1 MKALK
6 LVVLLVISLA
16 LMGCFESLI
25 LLRVNKDGSGTIEE
39 TVVISDAFMELMKS
53 FGGQEEAEQEE
64 EEDLVDEEQLAEK
77 ASSMGADVR
86 LVSAEPVKTD
96 RGAGYKA
103 IYSFSD
109 INKIQIN
116 QNPGENVTAPSMGG
130 EEEQPVEEWL
140 RFKFSGGSTATLD
153 ILYPQDVEVEQE
165 EESSEGEV
173 DMESNP
179 EMMEMMRQLYQ
190 DMHIGIAV
198 EVDGR
203 ITETNASYVEDSTVT
218 LMDVDFAKILED
230 EQKFKDLLSAN
241 PNTIEEMKEVIQDN
255 PGIKVEIQENI
266 QIRFSLDYE
275 EKDINVDRCVG
286 LAFEN
291 RPELHIHE
299 LLFEASG
306 SGFTTVYP
314 SRTATNPDL
323 GFIPLPPLWVA
334 EILVSSCAT

>member
-1 MKALK
+1 MTGENIVYQQTKKGGFMKALK

-53 FGGQEEAEQEE
+53 FSGQEAEEQEE
-64 EEDLVDEEQLAEK
+64 EEDLVDEEQLADK
-77 ASSMGADVR
+77 ASSMGEDVR
-86 LVSAEPVKTD
+86 LVSAEAVKTD

-103 IYSFSD
+103 IYSFPD
-109 INKIQIN
+109 INTVRIN

-130 EEEQPVEEWL
+130 EQEQPVEEWL
-140 RFKFSGGSTATLD
+140 RFKFTRGGTATLE
-153 ILYPQDVEVEQE
+153 ILYPQ
-165 EESSEGEV
+165 
-173 DMESNP
+173 

-203 ITETNASYVEDSTVT
+203 ITETNASYVDGSTVT

-241 PNTIEEMKEVIQDN
+241 PNTIEEMKKIIQDN
-255 PGIKVEIQENI
+255 PGIKVEIEENI
-266 QIRFSLDYE
+266 RIRF
-275 EKDINVDRCVG
+275 R
-286 LAFEN
+286 
-291 RPELHIHE
+291 
-299 LLFEASG
+299 
-306 SGFTTVYP
+306 
-314 SRTATNPDL
+314 
-323 GFIPLPPLWVA
+323 
-334 EILVSSCAT
+334 

>member
-6 LVVLLVISLA
+6 LVVLFVISLA

-53 FGGQEEAEQEE
+53 FGGQEAEEQE
-64 EEDLVDEEQLAEK
+64 EEDLVDEEQLTEK
-77 ASSMGADVR
+77 AGSMGEGVR
-86 LVSAEPVKTD
+86 FVSAKPVKTD

-109 INKIQIN
+109 INKVRIN
-116 QNPGENVTAPSMGG
+116 QNPGENVAAPSMGG

-140 RFKFSGGSTATLD
+140 RFRFTGGSTATLE
-153 ILYPQDVEVEQE
+153 ILYPQDVDVEQE
-165 EESSEGEV
+165 GESEEGEV
-173 DMESNP
+173 DMDSNP

-190 DMHIGIAV
+190 DMHISIAI

-203 ITETNASYVEDSTVT
+203 ITETNASYVDGSTVT

-230 EQKFKDLLSAN
+230 EEKFKELLSAN

-255 PGIKVEIQENI
+255 PGIKVEIEENI
-266 QIRFSLDYE
+266 RIRF
-275 EKDINVDRCVG
+275 R
-286 LAFEN
+286 
-291 RPELHIHE
+291 
-299 LLFEASG
+299 
-306 SGFTTVYP
+306 
-314 SRTATNPDL
+314 
-323 GFIPLPPLWVA
+323 
-334 EILVSSCAT
+334 

>member
-1 MKALK
+1 MYQQTRKGGFMKALK
-6 LVVLLVISLA
+6 FVVLLVISLA

-53 FGGQEEAEQEE
+53 FSGQEAEEEEE
-64 EEDLVDEEQLAEK
+64 EEDLVDEEQLAQK
-77 ASSMGADVR
+77 ASSMGEDVR

-109 INKIQIN
+109 INKVRIN

-130 EEEQPVEEWL
+130 QEEPPVEEWL
-140 RFKFSGGSTATLD
+140 RFKFSRGGTATLE
-153 ILYPQDVEVEQE
+153 ILYPQEPEVEQE
-165 EESSEGEV
+165 DESSEGDV

-203 ITETNASYVEDSTVT
+203 ITETNASYVDGSTVT

-241 PNTIEEMKEVIQDN
+241 PNTIEEMKKIIQDN
-255 PGIKVEIQENI
+255 PGIKVEIEENI
-266 QIRFSLDYE
+266 RIRF
-275 EKDINVDRCVG
+275 R
-286 LAFEN
+286 
-291 RPELHIHE
+291 
-299 LLFEASG
+299 
-306 SGFTTVYP
+306 
-314 SRTATNPDL
+314 
-323 GFIPLPPLWVA
+323 
-334 EILVSSCAT
+334 

>member
-1 MKALK
+1 MKTLK
-6 LVVLLVISLA
+6 LIVLLVISLA

-53 FGGQEEAEQEE
+53 FGGQEPEEQE
-64 EEDLVDEEQLAEK
+64 EEDLVDEEQLTKK
-77 ASSMGADVR
+77 AGSMGEGVR
-86 LVSAEPVKTD
+86 FVSAETVKTD

-109 INKIQIN
+109 INKVRIN

-140 RFKFSGGSTATLD
+140 RFNFTGGSTATLE
-153 ILYPQDVEVEQE
+153 ILYPQDVDVEQE

-173 DMESNP
+173 DMDSNP

-203 ITETNASYVEDSTVT
+203 ITDTNASYVDGSTVT

-230 EQKFKDLLSAN
+230 EEKFKELLSAN
-241 PNTIEEMKEVIQDN
+241 PNTIEEMKELVQDN

-266 QIRFSLDYE
+266 QIRF
-275 EKDINVDRCVG
+275 K
-286 LAFEN
+286 
-291 RPELHIHE
+291 
-299 LLFEASG
+299 
-306 SGFTTVYP
+306 
-314 SRTATNPDL
+314 
-323 GFIPLPPLWVA
+323 
-334 EILVSSCAT
+334 

>member
-1 MKALK
+1 MTGENIVYQQTRKGGFMKALK

-53 FGGQEEAEQEE
+53 FSGQEAEEQEE
-64 EEDLVDEEQLAEK
+64 EEDLVDEEQLAQK
-77 ASSMGADVR
+77 ASSMGEDVR

-109 INKIQIN
+109 INKVRIN

-130 EEEQPVEEWL
+130 QEEPPVEEWL
-140 RFKFSGGSTATLD
+140 RFKFSRGGTATLE
-153 ILYPQDVEVEQE
+153 ILYPQDLEAEKE
-165 EESSEGEV
+165 EESSEGDV

-203 ITETNASYVEDSTVT
+203 ITETNASYVDGSTVT

-241 PNTIEEMKEVIQDN
+241 PNTIEEMKKIIQDN
-255 PGIKVEIQENI
+255 PGIKVEIEENI
-266 QIRFSLDYE
+266 RIRF
-275 EKDINVDRCVG
+275 R
-286 LAFEN
+286 
-291 RPELHIHE
+291 
-299 LLFEASG
+299 
-306 SGFTTVYP
+306 
-314 SRTATNPDL
+314 
-323 GFIPLPPLWVA
+323 
-334 EILVSSCAT
+334 

>member
-53 FGGQEEAEQEE
+53 FSGQEAEEEEE
-64 EEDLVDEEQLAEK
+64 EEDLVDEEQLAQK
-77 ASSMGADVR
+77 ASSMGEDVR

-109 INKIQIN
+109 INKVRIN

-130 EEEQPVEEWL
+130 QEEPPVEEWL
-140 RFKFSGGSTATLD
+140 RFKFSRGGTATLE
-153 ILYPQDVEVEQE
+153 ILYPQDLEAEKE
-165 EESSEGEV
+165 EESSEGDV

-203 ITETNASYVEDSTVT
+203 ITETNASYVDGSTVT

-241 PNTIEEMKEVIQDN
+241 PNTIEEMKKIIQDN
-255 PGIKVEIQENI
+255 PGIKVEIEENI
-266 QIRFSLDYE
+266 RIRF
-275 EKDINVDRCVG
+275 R
-286 LAFEN
+286 
-291 RPELHIHE
+291 
-299 LLFEASG
+299 
-306 SGFTTVYP
+306 
-314 SRTATNPDL
+314 
-323 GFIPLPPLWVA
+323 
-334 EILVSSCAT
+334 

>member
-1 MKALK
+1 MYQQTRKGGFMKALK
-6 LVVLLVISLA
+6 LVVLLIISFA

-53 FGGQEEAEQEE
+53 FSGQEAEEPEA

-77 ASSMGADVR
+77 ASSMGEDVR
-86 LVSAEPVKTD
+86 LVSAEAVKTD

-103 IYSFSD
+103 IYSFPD
-109 INKIQIN
+109 INKVRIN

-130 EEEQPVEEWL
+130 EQEQPVEEWL
-140 RFKFSGGSTATLD
+140 RFKFTRGGTATLE
-153 ILYPQDVEVEQE
+153 ILYPQDLEAEQE
-165 EESSEGEV
+165 EESSEGDA
-173 DMESNP
+173 DMDSNP

-203 ITETNASYVEDSTVT
+203 ITETNASYVDGSMVT

-241 PNTIEEMKEVIQDN
+241 PDTIEEMKKIIQDN
-255 PGIKVEIQENI
+255 PGIKVEIEENI
-266 QIRFSLDYE
+266 RIRF
-275 EKDINVDRCVG
+275 R
-286 LAFEN
+286 
-291 RPELHIHE
+291 
-299 LLFEASG
+299 
-306 SGFTTVYP
+306 
-314 SRTATNPDL
+314 
-323 GFIPLPPLWVA
+323 
-334 EILVSSCAT
+334 

>member
-6 LVVLLVISLA
+6 FVVLLIISLA

-53 FGGQEEAEQEE
+53 FSGQEAEEPEA

-77 ASSMGADVR
+77 ASSMGEDVR
-86 LVSAEPVKTD
+86 LVSAEAVKTD

-103 IYSFSD
+103 IYSFPD
-109 INKIQIN
+109 INTVRIN

-130 EEEQPVEEWL
+130 EQEQPVEEWL
-140 RFKFSGGSTATLD
+140 RFKFTRGGTATLE
-153 ILYPQDVEVEQE
+153 ILYPQDLEVEQE
-165 EESSEGEV
+165 EESSEGDV

-203 ITETNASYVEDSTVT
+203 ITETNASYVDGSTVT

-241 PNTIEEMKEVIQDN
+241 PNTIEEMKKIIQDN
-255 PGIKVEIQENI
+255 PGIKVEIEENI
-266 QIRFSLDYE
+266 RIRF
-275 EKDINVDRCVG
+275 R
-286 LAFEN
+286 
-291 RPELHIHE
+291 
-299 LLFEASG
+299 
-306 SGFTTVYP
+306 
-314 SRTATNPDL
+314 
-323 GFIPLPPLWVA
+323 
-334 EILVSSCAT
+334 

>member
-53 FGGQEEAEQEE
+53 FSGQEAEEE
-64 EEDLVDEEQLAEK
+64 EDEEDLVDEEQLAQK
-77 ASSMGADVR
+77 ASSMGEDVR

-109 INKIQIN
+109 INKVRIN

-130 EEEQPVEEWL
+130 QEEPPVEEWL
-140 RFKFSGGSTATLD
+140 RFKFSRGGTATLE
-153 ILYPQDVEVEQE
+153 ILYPQEPEEEQE
-165 EESSEGEV
+165 EESSEGDV

-203 ITETNASYVEDSTVT
+203 ITETNASYVDGSTVT

-241 PNTIEEMKEVIQDN
+241 PNTIEEMKKIIQDN
-255 PGIKVEIQENI
+255 PGIKVEIEENI
-266 QIRFSLDYE
+266 RIRF
-275 EKDINVDRCVG
+275 R
-286 LAFEN
+286 
-291 RPELHIHE
+291 
-299 LLFEASG
+299 
-306 SGFTTVYP
+306 
-314 SRTATNPDL
+314 
-323 GFIPLPPLWVA
+323 
-334 EILVSSCAT
+334 